1 MYGNREYMIVNT
13 SQVNVVDFKQVLE
26 TSLETLR
33 YSVDKTLTFFKWD
46 TSTFSEIPSSIN
58 AIPEQYRQGPYTH
71 EEILNI
77 LSTSA
82 WSEPITGKSV

>member
-1 MYGNREYMIVNT
+1 MYNNLEYIIVDAF
-13 SQVNVVDFKQVLE
+13 QVSAVDFRQVFE
-26 TSLETLR
+26 TSPETLR

-46 TSTFSEIPSSIN
+46 TSTFSEMPSSIN
-58 AIPEQYRQGPYTH
+58 AIPKQYRQGPYTH

-82 WSEPITGKSV
+82 WSEPITGKPV